1 MNTEVDVTP
10 DPSPVD
16 APPAQPRQPR
26 RFGLVAVLVPWVL
39 VVVLAAVSAVS
50 LLQWQNARTE
60 EAARDQARTAAIEV
74 ARLLTEWDASDGLE
88 DTRNDLHAVAGGD
101 FEEQIDELFGAD
113 AVQQLVDAKVVSE
126 GEIGD
131 VFVQSIEGDV
141 AEVFLVVTQ
150 TTSTQTI
157 DMPTTVIQR
166 AAITLER
173 QDGTWVVVGVELTSD
188 ETLTTPS

>member
-16 APPAQPRQPR
+16 TPPAQPPQR
-26 RFGLVAVLVPWVL
+26 RRYGLVAVLVPWVL
-39 VVVLAAVSAVS
+39 VVVLVAVSAVS
-50 LLQWQNARTE
+50 LLQWQSARADA
-60 EAARDQARTAAIEV
+60 AARDQARTAAIEV

-88 DTRNDLHAVAGGD
+88 DTRNDLQAIAGGD

-141 AEVFLVVTQ
+141 AEVFVVVTQ
-150 TTSTQTI
+150 TTSTQTV

-173 QDGTWVVVGVELTSD
+173 QDGTWVAVSVELTSD